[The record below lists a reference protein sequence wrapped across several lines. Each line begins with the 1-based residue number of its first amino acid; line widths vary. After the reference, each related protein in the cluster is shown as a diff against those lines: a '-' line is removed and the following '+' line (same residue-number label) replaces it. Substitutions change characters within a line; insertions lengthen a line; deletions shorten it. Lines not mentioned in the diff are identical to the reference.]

1 MEMKLQSYLN
11 NIASYFKKSKS
22 HSIGIDLGSNNLKIV
37 ELQKKG
43 EKIIL
48 KNYALVKMDRS
59 LSADE
64 LRDFSGEIV
73 SEILD
78 KMSIRKKDISIA
90 IPSYSS
96 LITLLEIAGETEE
109 EIKREVEYE
118 ATKYIPVNLNEVVFD
133 WQIIKSATKDSYS
146 AVIPEKV
153 DKINEIKID
162 TKKEGEN
169 ATVIGNGAGTGS
181 EVKVNK
187 NKVLLVSVMKEIS
200 SQYQKSFNDNGLKI
214 DSIEIDCFSAQR
226 SLLQGQ
232 KKNYLILDIG
242 GKVSNFIGVYEGQL
256 LFNRNIDLAGNKITN
271 LISKS
276 LEINE
281 ERAEKIKIEQGF
293 ESDSQSVV
301 KNILEPVFNSIIEEA
316 QKNLKEFPELKE
328 KEIEKIILTGGT
340 SNLKGL
346 KDFVQNKM
354 GIEVVYGNPWAKIE
368 YPKEI
373 EKKILAM
380 GPFFGVAVG
389 LALIGLEDEQK

>member
-118 ATKYIPVNLNEVVFD
+118 AAKYIPVNLNEVVFD
-133 WQIIKSATKDSYS
+133 WQIIKSATKNIYP
-146 AVIPEKV
+146 AVASME
-153 DKINEIKID
+153 NANKID
-162 TKKEGEN
+162 TEKEG
-169 ATVIGNGAGTGS
+169 AGMSGVIVGNEVGTGNEAS
-181 EVKVNK
+181 VNK

-200 SQYQKSFNDNGLKI
+200 SQYQKSFNDRGLKI

-256 LFNRNIDLAGNKITN
+256 LFNRNIDLAGNKITE

-301 KNILEPVFNSIIEEA
+301 KNILEPAFNSILEEA
-316 QKNLKEFPELKE
+316 QKNLKEFPELEENK
-328 KEIEKIILTGGT
+328 IEKIILTGGT

-354 GIEVVYGNPWAKIE
+354 GIEVVYGNPWAKVE